1 MSKPER
7 VQLSLRF
14 DNRKELLDAVR
25 SRAKELDIPL
35 VDFVAAAL
43 EKALEE
49 KLNPISLQSNDKI
62 EALEARIEAVE
73 LRLEERLGKWNVA

>member
-43 EKALEE
+43 KKALEE

-62 EALEARIEAVE
+62 EALEARIEALE